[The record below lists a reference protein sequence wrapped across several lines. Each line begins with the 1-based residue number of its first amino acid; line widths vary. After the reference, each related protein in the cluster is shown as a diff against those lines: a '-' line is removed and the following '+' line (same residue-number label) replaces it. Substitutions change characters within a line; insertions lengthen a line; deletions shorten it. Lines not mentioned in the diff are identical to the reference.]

1 MISSGPSP
9 IPDSDDP
16 RTLLTLRRFIIG
28 LVILLIV
35 IAVTVYSWL
44 LREPK
49 AATDMNALAERYVR
63 LVLALGQH
71 DRDYVDA
78 YYGPPDWRTEAEH
91 AKVPL
96 AEIDAAAADLT
107 IDLQVIT
114 PLPSA
119 PELERRRHAY
129 VTRQLVSL
137 RGRVAM
143 LGGKTMR
150 FDEESK
156 TLYDA
161 VAPPHGDQEF
171 RDILATLDQR
181 LPGSG
186 PLRDRYEA
194 FRARFVIPAAR
205 LAGAFRAAIDECRAR
220 TVPHVRLPE
229 NESFSVE
236 YVTGKSWAAYNW
248 YKGGYRSVIQVNTDL
263 PIHADSVI
271 TLACH
276 EGYPG
281 HHVNNVLLEQ
291 RFVRDLSW
299 HELSVYPLFSPQSFI
314 AEGTAEFGARVAFP
328 GSDRL
333 AFARR
338 VIFPAAGL
346 DPSAAEAYYDVID
359 LMRRLGYGTV
369 EAARRYL
376 DGQMDAT
383 ATKAWLQS
391 HLLQSSDRADQQ
403 VRFFDQY
410 RSYVVNY
417 TAGED
422 MVERWVES
430 QGGVASNPERR
441 WDAFEDLILG
451 AEAPF

>member
-1 MISSGPSP
+1 M
-9 IPDSDDP
+9 
-16 RTLLTLRRFIIG
+16 TLRRFIIG
-28 LVILLIV
+28 LVIVLLV

-71 DRDYVDA
+71 DPDYVDA
-78 YYGPPDWRTEAEH
+78 YYGPPDWRTEAER

-96 AEIDAAAADLT
+96 AEIDAAAADLA
-107 IDLQVIT
+107 IDLQVIA
-114 PLPSA
+114 PPSSA

-137 RGRVAM
+137 RGRVAI
-143 LGGKTMR
+143 LGGDMMR

-156 TLYDA
+156 TLYDI
-161 VAPPHGDQEF
+161 VAPSHADQEF
-171 RDILATLDQR
+171 LDILATLDRR

-194 FRARFVIPAAR
+194 FRARFVVPPAR
-205 LAGAFRAAIDECRAR
+205 LAGAFKAAIDECRAR
-220 TVPHVRLPE
+220 TLQHVRLPE
-229 NESFSVE
+229 TESFSVE

-248 YKGGYRSVIQVNTDL
+248 YKGDYRSVIQVNTDL

-271 TLACH
+271 SLACH

-291 RFVRDLSW
+291 RFVRERGW
-299 HELSVYPLFSPQSFI
+299 HELSIYPLFSPQSFI

-346 DPSAAEAYYDVID
+346 DPSSASSYYDVVD
-359 LMRRLGYGTV
+359 LMRRLSYGSV

-376 DGQMDAT
+376 DGQVDAA

-410 RSYVVNY
+410 RSYIVNY

-422 MVERWVES
+422 VVERWVEA
-430 QGGVASNPERR
+430 QGGGAANPDRR
-441 WDAFEDLILG
+441 WDAFVELIAAPRLPSDLR
-451 AEAPF
+451 

>member
-1 MISSGPSP
+1 M
-9 IPDSDDP
+9 
-16 RTLLTLRRFIIG
+16 TLRRFVIG
-28 LVILLIV
+28 LVLLLIV

-49 AATDMNALAERYVR
+49 TATDMNALAERYVR

-71 DRDYVDA
+71 DPDAVDA
-78 YYGPPDWRTEAEH
+78 YYGPPDWRTEAER

-114 PLPSA
+114 PPSSA

-129 VTRQLVSL
+129 VTRQLVAL

-143 LGGKTMR
+143 LGGKTLR

-156 TLYDA
+156 TLYDV
-161 VAPPHGDQEF
+161 VAPAHADQEF
-171 RDILATLDQR
+171 LDILSTLDQR

-186 PLRDRYEA
+186 PLRDRYET
-194 FRARFVIPAAR
+194 FRARFVVPPAR
-205 LAGAFRAAIDECRAR
+205 LAGVFRAAIDECRAR
-220 TVPHVRLPE
+220 TVKHVRLPAA
-229 NESFSVE
+229 ESFSVE

-248 YKGGYRSVIQVNTDL
+248 YKGDYRSVIQVNTDL
-263 PIHADSVI
+263 PLHADSVI

-291 RFVRDLSW
+291 HFVRDRRW
-299 HELSVYPLFSPQSFI
+299 QELSIYPLFSPQSLI

-328 GSDRL
+328 GADRL

-346 DPSAAEAYYDVID
+346 DPASAGPYYDVVD
-359 LMRRLGYGTV
+359 LMRRLSYGAV
-369 EAARRYL
+369 EAGRRYL
-376 DGQMDAT
+376 DGQMDAA
-383 ATKAWLQS
+383 ATTAWLQS
-391 HLLQSSDRADQQ
+391 HLLHSGDRAAQH

-410 RSYVVNY
+410 RSYIVNY

-422 MVERWVES
+422 IVEQWVES
-430 QGGVASNPERR
+430 QGGVESNPERR
-441 WDAFEDLILG
+441 WDAFEELISAPRLPSDLR
-451 AEAPF
+451 

>member
-1 MISSGPSP
+1 
-9 IPDSDDP
+9 
-16 RTLLTLRRFIIG
+16 
-28 LVILLIV
+28 
-35 IAVTVYSWL
+35 
-44 LREPK
+44 
-49 AATDMNALAERYVR
+49 MNALAERYVR
-63 LVLALGQH
+63 LVLALGLH
-71 DRDYVDA
+71 DPDYVDA
-78 YYGPPDWRTEAEH
+78 YYGPPDWRTEAER

-96 AEIDAAAADLT
+96 AEIDAAAADLA
-107 IDLQVIT
+107 IDLQVIA
-114 PLPSA
+114 PASSA

-143 LGGKTMR
+143 LGGDMMR

-156 TLYDA
+156 TLYDV
-161 VAPPHGDQEF
+161 VAPAHADQEF
-171 RDILATLDQR
+171 LDILATLDQR

-194 FRARFVIPAAR
+194 FRARFVVPPAR
-205 LAGAFRAAIDECRAR
+205 LAGAFKAAIDECRAR
-220 TVPHVRLPE
+220 TLQHVQLPE
-229 NESFSVE
+229 TESFSVE

-248 YKGGYRSVIQVNTDL
+248 YKGDYRSVIQVNTDL

-271 TLACH
+271 SLACH

-291 RFVRDLSW
+291 RFVRERGW
-299 HELSVYPLFSPQSFI
+299 HELSIYPLFSPQSLI

-346 DPSAAEAYYDVID
+346 DPSSASSYYDVVD
-359 LMRRLGYGTV
+359 LMRRLSYGSV

-376 DGQMDAT
+376 DGQMDAA
-383 ATKAWLQS
+383 ATTAWLQS

-403 VRFFDQY
+403 IRFFDQY
-410 RSYVVNY
+410 RSYIVNY

-422 MVERWVES
+422 LVEQWVES
-430 QGGVASNPERR
+430 QGGAESSPERR
-441 WDAFEDLILG
+441 WGAFEQLISTPRLPSDLR
-451 AEAPF
+451 